1 MVVFGGEFVM
11 LLRLHGS
18 QAYLYILIDLVN
30 FGVVSDLVSWSVL
43 LFWVALFPFLLEHVF
58 MFYFFVILCTFSL
71 YFLLGVYRHDNTVID
86 KLSESATGR
95 GVGST

>member
-30 FGVVSDLVSWSVL
+30 FGVVYLVSWSVL
-43 LFWVALFPFLLEHVF
+43 LF
-58 MFYFFVILCTFSL
+58 
-71 YFLLGVYRHDNTVID
+71 
-86 KLSESATGR
+86 
-95 GVGST
+95 